1 MYRAAAVAFTTQQ
14 PSRYPIFGELFFS
27 YSRAGRYGY
36 FAFSRPR
43 HKSIF
48 SRLSLR
54 SHANRLGRPAAWG
67 FGCYRDHKPHSPK
80 MAEHQARRRYAS
92 QFVLYTQA
100 SGDILFFWFLHSGA
114 DSAIH
119 NFRRLKS
126 HALRLKAALLSAA
139 EGQRLNSVKYPDLSQ
154 TVEMSVP
161 ADAWNFG
168 PSGTDLIAAL
178 EVAYQSA
185 DKEMSVWALQ
195 VADQLLT
202 RRHGHK
208 PAFLLGYGQAR
219 ETRCEW
225 MRRLFVLETRY
236 GVYAF

>member
-1 MYRAAAVAFTTQQ
+1 MYRATAVAFTTQQ

-36 FAFSRPR
+36 FGFSRPR

-80 MAEHQARRRYAS
+80 MAEHPARRRYAS

-126 HALRLKAALLSAA
+126 HAIRLKVALLSAQQ
-139 EGQRLNSVKYPDLSQ
+139 ERGLNQVKCPDLSQ
-154 TVEMSVP
+154 TVEMSVS
-161 ADAWNFG
+161 ADAWDFG
-168 PSGTDLIAAL
+168 PSGADLIAAL
-178 EVAYQSA
+178 EVAYQDA
-185 DKEMSVWALQ
+185 DKQMSVWALQ

-225 MRRLFVLETRY
+225 MRRLFVLETHY